1 METRMTSRPESAPPR
16 APAEDVRILVVDDH
30 PENLVALRAV
40 LEGLGHVVGASSG
53 KEALRCLLEGDF
65 AVLLLDVQMNGMDG
79 YETAR
84 MIRQRD
90 KNRDTP
96 IIFITAVLQADDHVQ
111 RGYAAGAVDYV
122 FKPIQTDVLRAKV
135 AVFVELAKQRRQ
147 LEVEIER
154 RRRAEA
160 EVRAMAGDL
169 ERRIAERTRELE
181 TANADLRAQME
192 VTAQLRRQLEMASQR
207 KDEFLAVLGHELRNP
222 LAAMA
227 NASGALDALDPAHPA
242 AGDMKAIITRQV
254 HRLGR
259 LVDDLLDV
267 ARITRGT
274 LSLRKERIDLREI
287 AERAVVAVRP
297 VMESKGH
304 VLEVALPDSAVIVD
318 GDPVRL
324 EQVVTNLLDNA
335 AKYTPENG
343 HVWLSL
349 GIDADSTRGRALL
362 TVRDD
367 GPGVTPQVRGRM
379 FELFSRGDGALESG
393 ISGFGVGLALCK
405 QLIELHGGTITLRP
419 GHPGRGSQFVVEVP
433 LASARTTEAVKP
445 VAEAKTGTL
454 ARNVLIVEDNADA
467 AASLMLMLQAW
478 GSVAEVAPDG
488 DAAIE
493 AVSRRRPDLVL
504 LDIALPG
511 ADGYDVA
518 RRLRGKL
525 GDAVRLVAVTGFGRD
540 QDRRRALEAGC
551 NEHLTKPIAPS
562 RLRALVLGEVQ

>member
-1 METRMTSRPESAPPR
+1 MSPQPERKQAVD
-16 APAEDVRILVVDDH
+16 EIRILVVDDRE
-30 PENLVALRAV
+30 ENLIALEAL
-40 LEGLGHVVGASSG
+40 LEGLGHVVRASSG
-53 KEALRCLLEGDF
+53 TEALRCLLEGDF
-65 AVLLLDVQMNGMDG
+65 AVLLLDVQMSGMDG

-84 MIRQRD
+84 MIRQRER
-90 KNRDTP
+90 NRDTP
-96 IIFITAVLQADDHVQ
+96 IIFLTAVLQADDHVQ

-122 FKPIQTDVLRAKV
+122 FKPVQPEILRAKV
-135 AVFVELAKQRRQ
+135 TAFVELARQRRL
-147 LEVEIER
+147 LESEVDR

-160 EVRAMAGDL
+160 EVRAMARDL

-181 TANADLRAQME
+181 MANADLRSQME
-192 VTAQLRRQLEMASQR
+192 VTAQLRRQLEISSQR

-227 NASGALDALDPAHPA
+227 NASGALATLPDGHPA
-242 AGDMKAIITRQV
+242 ASDMRAIIQRQV

-274 LSLRKERIDLREI
+274 LGLRKEPVDVREVVQ
-287 AERAVVAVRP
+287 RAVHAVTPLIDSRHH
-297 VMESKGH
+297 G
-304 VLEVALPDSAVIVD
+304 LEVSLPDEPVIVD

-335 AKYTPENG
+335 AKYTPDGG
-343 HVWLSL
+343 HVWIALELNGDISQ
-349 GIDADSTRGRALL
+349 GRAII

-405 QLIELHGGTITLRP
+405 QLIELHGGSIGLRA
-419 GHPGRGSQFVVEVP
+419 GHPGRGSQFVVELP
-433 LASARTTEAVKP
+433 LASLRAQQRPAEPVERVQGTMARH
-445 VAEAKTGTL
+445 
-454 ARNVLIVEDNADA
+454 VLIVEDNADA

-478 GSVAEVAPDG
+478 GSVAEVAADG
-488 DAAIE
+488 ESALESAA
-493 AVSRRRPDLVL
+493 RRRPDLVL
-504 LDIALPG
+504 LDIGLPG

-518 RRLRGKL
+518 RRLRGQL
-525 GDAVRLVAVTGFGRD
+525 GNDVRLVAVTGFGRD
-540 QDRRRALEAGC
+540 QDRRKALEAGC

-562 RLRALVLGEVQ
+562 RLRALVLGESA